1 VADILIALASEA
13 RLIGNIR
20 PAIEPISRALSI
32 SEKNASLYEKPHAL
46 GELGKRKLL
55 QGKTGEGARSIDE
68 ALQMDK
74 LNGYS
79 FEAIHLVYRV
89 TYLGLAGKVDQAMDS
104 LTPGKMKAL
113 AVRDEYSLIMA
124 ENTYASGLVQKGR
137 ADLGFVANMA
147 FIIRSTTIS
156 AG

>member
-1 VADILIALASEA
+1 
-13 RLIGNIR
+13 
-20 PAIEPISRALSI
+20 
-32 SEKNASLYEKPHAL
+32 
-46 GELGKRKLL
+46 
-55 QGKTGEGARSIDE
+55 
-68 ALQMDK
+68 MDK

-79 FEAIHLVYRV
+79 FEAIHLVCRV

-104 LTPGKMKAL
+104 LTQGKMKAL
-113 AVRDEYSLIMA
+113 AVRDEYSLMA
-124 ENTYASGLVQKGR
+124 ENAYASGLVQKGR